1 MNSKRI
7 YAFELESHVV
17 KIGISQDV
25 ALRMQQVAYA
35 RKEKVIN
42 IHFTEFAPSAVARQT
57 LKIAVHDF

>member
-1 MNSKRI
+1 MKSKRV
-7 YAFELESHVV
+7 YAVELESGTI

-25 ALRMQQVAYA
+25 AQRMQQVAYA

-57 LKIAVHDF
+57 SKIAVHDF